1 MTNKA
6 EIAKQLM
13 IVHDRITNARK
24 HTSSLAMVIHN
35 NSKPICD
42 PTTEDDPALLHREDM
57 RTQRLEDSA
66 QLLDYSE
73 RALRKDED
81 RRKFLE
87 AQFAKP

>member
-13 IVHDRITNARK
+13 IIHNCITSTHK

-42 PTTEDDPALLHREDM
+42 PTMEDNPALLHHEDM
-57 RTQRLEDSA
+57 RTQHLEDSV

-73 RALRKDED
+73 QALRKDED
-81 RRKFLE
+81 
-87 AQFAKP
+87 